1 MDYLEGAH
9 TKGEARAP
17 PNPDVSRR
25 TKGPGVG
32 PRPGNRQTLLISSPD
47 GKPPAPGFH
56 RTDAF
61 GTGGP
66 AEGGRGPKG
75 VGRWRIR
82 SCHQTPPPHGGR
94 LHKLQCASAR
104 LDGSHKM
111 SLMLTWLWRS
121 GGRGGGG
128 LRAVAFCG
136 PHPGPPSRPPIL
148 PPVLGPDTNKRIR
161 SPRFRQ
167 ALHSRQSSEQ
177 LSVTLNDKSAN
188 LCQSLWA
195 GIPVFEG

>member
-9 TKGEARAP
+9 TKGEARVPP

-56 RTDAF
+56 RTDAL

-66 AEGGRGPKG
+66 AEGGRAD
-75 VGRWRIR
+75 
-82 SCHQTPPPHGGR
+82 GGR
-94 LHKLQCASAR
+94 AVAYTLTSPNASTPRRKIAQVALQCASAR
-104 LDGSHKM
+104 LDGPHKM

-121 GGRGGGG
+121 GGGG
-128 LRAVAFCG
+128 
-136 PHPGPPSRPPIL
+136 
-148 PPVLGPDTNKRIR
+148 D
-161 SPRFRQ
+161 
-167 ALHSRQSSEQ
+167 
-177 LSVTLNDKSAN
+177 
-188 LCQSLWA
+188 
-195 GIPVFEG
+195 